1 MTFTPKFKNNFRMSG
16 GQNIFWQ
23 TKSTPAVI
31 NIFSL
36 NIQEGAVALEK
47 GRTSK
52 VLQKQAKISKKK
64 QLIQILA
71 FYLLLQ

>member
-1 MTFTPKFKNNFRMSG
+1 MSS

-23 TKSTPAVI
+23 AKSTPAVI
-31 NIFSL
+31 RIFSL
-36 NIQEGAVALEK
+36 SIQEGAVALEK

-52 VLQKQAKISKKK
+52 VLQKQAEISKEKK
-64 QLIQILA
+64 LMQILA